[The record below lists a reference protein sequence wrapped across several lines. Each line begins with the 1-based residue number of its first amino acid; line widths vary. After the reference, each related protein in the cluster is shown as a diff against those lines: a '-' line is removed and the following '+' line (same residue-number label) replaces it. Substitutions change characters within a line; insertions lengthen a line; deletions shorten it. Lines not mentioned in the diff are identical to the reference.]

1 MFYADF
7 SLTGMHKTGQRCA
20 ELIEKTADALGNG
33 VLSLMLIAVQKD
45 NLDLSINQAI
55 KWYVFRHDWTRM
67 LGAYFLHRVHD
78 EFEQNLRLGTE
89 AVIKLCVAAFPS
101 IWVNCHNLT

>member
-1 MFYADF
+1 MLISSMFYADF
-7 SLTGMHKTGQRCA
+7 CLAGMHKTGQRCA

-55 KWYVFRHDWTRM
+55 KWYVFK
-67 LGAYFLHRVHD
+67 A
-78 EFEQNLRLGTE
+78 
-89 AVIKLCVAAFPS
+89 
-101 IWVNCHNLT
+101 